1 MKKKYGTV
9 DGYLLADIATIVTG
23 VLFVLFVERKVN
35 NVWFAL
41 SMMLCAAAI
50 IYSAF
55 IAKATVKNN
64 SNGMIYCKDESSGS
78 VFGCNPSERVD
89 DIDGVKI
96 GNTVYK
102 IPDGVHA
109 VVMVDN
115 SVKILSFWGRLIYH
129 VQGGKLVSAPDE
141 NWKDLFSV

>member
-1 MKKKYGTV
+1 MKKKSGTV
-9 DGYLLADIATIVTG
+9 DGYLLADIATIVTI

-35 NVWFAL
+35 NGWFLLGGLSCIIAL
-41 SMMLCAAAI
+41 SYAM
-50 IYSAF
+50 F
-55 IAKATVKNN
+55 IAKATVKNKSN
-64 SNGMIYCKDESSGS
+64 SMIYCKDESSGR

-89 DIDGVKI
+89 DIDGVKV

-109 VVMVDN
+109 VVMGDN
-115 SVKILSFWGRLIYH
+115 SIKIWSLWGRLIYH
-129 VQGGKLVSAPDE
+129 VKGGKLVSVPDV